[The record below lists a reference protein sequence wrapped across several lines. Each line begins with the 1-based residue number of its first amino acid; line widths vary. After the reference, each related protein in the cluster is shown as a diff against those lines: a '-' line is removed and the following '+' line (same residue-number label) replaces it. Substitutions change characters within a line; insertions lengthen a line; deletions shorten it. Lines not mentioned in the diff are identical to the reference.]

1 MASIISSLATS
12 FLEIDEVGVTKKGNI
27 VTYTFLTTGIL
38 PSIAELK
45 TKLWA
50 LVAPPMKR
58 LEVVSITPV
67 EEGYIA
73 KRYKVVVKGTTV
85 RSAIK
90 SGKRIVKFSKPFLKS
105 LKKFQTKRKKK
116 RKKRK

>member
-38 PSIAELK
+38 PSIVEIK

-50 LVAPPMKR
+50 LMAPPVKR

-67 EEGYIA
+67 EEGYLA
-73 KRYKVVVKGTTV
+73 KRYKIVVKGTTV

-90 SGKRIVKFSKPFLKS
+90 SGKQVVKFSKPFLKS
-105 LKKFQTKRKKK
+105 FAKFRKKIK
-116 RKKRK
+116 R